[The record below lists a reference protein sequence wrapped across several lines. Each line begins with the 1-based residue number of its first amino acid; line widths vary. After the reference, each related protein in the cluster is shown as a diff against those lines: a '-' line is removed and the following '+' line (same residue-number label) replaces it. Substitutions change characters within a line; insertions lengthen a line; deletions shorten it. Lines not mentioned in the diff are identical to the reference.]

1 MLVLVVVLVPVPA
14 PVLEVGLVPVLEVG
28 LLLVMLVVASGL
40 QLGLR
45 MRRSSCWST
54 RPVWRMYHAV

>member
-1 MLVLVVVLVPVPA
+1 MLVSVMVLVPVPVL
-14 PVLEVGLVPVLEVG
+14 VLEVGLVLVQEVG

-54 RPVWRMYHAV
+54 RPVWRMCHAV